1 MDELTEADIMRL
13 AAAVKIHVAPTEK
26 QPALLAGLNGIV
38 DAVSMDRSAVLARL
52 NGAIASWEAL
62 ARTDVSGAEL
72 YEPPARDDALRDD
85 VVVPSLSAEAALEN
99 APRAGGGGFRTPD
112 VMG

>member
-1 MDELTEADIMRL
+1 MDELTEADLVRL
-13 AAAVKIHVAPTEK
+13 AGAVKIDVPPDER
-26 QPALLAGLNGIV
+26 P
-38 DAVSMDRSAVLARL
+38 AVLARL
-52 NGAIASWEAL
+52 NKTIAGWDAL
-62 ARTDVSGAEL
+62 ARADVSGVEL

-85 VVVPSLSAEAALEN
+85 VVTPSLSTEAALAN